1 MKAPSNFREIT
12 VEKYKE
18 LISLKPEDFEST
30 FDFRLERLSIIL
42 DEDAEELGEK
52 LTVEELTDL
61 TKKTAWINKRIKGE
75 FIENF
80 CVFEFKKF
88 ELLTLGEFID
98 LENYFENGYYL
109 NIEKIL
115 SILYRKTSIDEYR
128 NKFFE
133 PYRFD
138 IEERKNEFLNFSIL
152 NAQYVIDSYLRYRE
166 FFISKR
172 KTLFKDE
179 ESEEIE
185 EEENEPKTR
194 EEIEEEKKEKIFE
207 RWSWEFLIW
216 KICKGDLTKI
226 EQVTELNLIL
236 VFNFEA
242 MKKELNVKEF

>member
-1 MKAPSNFREIT
+1 
-12 VEKYKE
+12 
-18 LISLKPEDFEST
+18 
-30 FDFRLERLSIIL
+30 
-42 DEDAEELGEK
+42 
-52 LTVEELTDL
+52 
-61 TKKTAWINKRIKGE
+61 
-75 FIENF
+75 
-80 CVFEFKKF
+80 
-88 ELLTLGEFID
+88 
-98 LENYFENGYYL
+98 
-109 NIEKIL
+109 
-115 SILYRKTSIDEYR
+115 
-128 NKFFE
+128 
-133 PYRFD
+133 
-138 IEERKNEFLNFSIL
+138 
-152 NAQYVIDSYLRYRE
+152 LRYRE

-194 EEIEEEKKEKIFE
+194 EEIEEEKREKIFE